1 MNCPVCKDEVMIILE
16 LDEIEVDYCGAC
28 KGVWLDEGE
37 LELLLDDAEKKEEL
51 LASFTVVKNIAES
64 KIACPVCQQ
73 SMEKIK
79 IGEEK
84 LIIDKCLANHGLWFD
99 EGELEEI
106 INLGTAADNNRIL
119 HLLRNIFNYRD

>member
-16 LDEIEVDYCGAC
+16 LDEIEVDYCGFC
-28 KGVWLDEGE
+28 KGVWL
-37 LELLLDDAEKKEEL
+37 
-51 LASFTVVKNIAES
+51 
-64 KIACPVCQQ
+64 
-73 SMEKIK
+73 
-79 IGEEK
+79 
-84 LIIDKCLANHGLWFD
+84 D